1 MDRQKRCLGRGR
13 RGAGSMNFLNF
24 LCTALLLVVNS
35 QVLCKAPSG
44 KGPMIIFHVDLNSV
58 SLRKDYIEK
67 WLRKTSAMGYNAVLW
82 EVEGMVKWETCPEC
96 ASPDAFSKKEFGEL
110 LTLSRQ
116 LGLEPIPLLQTI
128 GHAEYVLQHGQYVR
142 FREKR
147 DRYDCYCTS
156 NRELRGFI
164 KRWIEEYLDLF
175 GEVNY
180 FHLGGDEAYV
190 FGTCP
195 QCSTAVATLGI
206 NALYAEYL
214 KDIAAGLLAK
224 GIRPGIWDDMVM
236 KKPNDVAAIPKD
248 FVLWDWDYWD
258 VDTTPSSVMV
268 WSETRRVSK
277 SELSDTVKEMIPEI
291 LDSNGELRSFYVSDF
306 LKRKG
311 FDVIA
316 CSSSRSHGDA
326 VFTGRH
332 SIHSGNI
339 IAGARKCSELGLLG
353 TCVTS
358 WAVRLANYEIQEPWI
373 MLAPLT
379 MQHPL
384 VSGERLLSMVSCK
397 LFGVEGREFFDAIED
412 VGFPF
417 PFSDQSTTGIMW
429 TGMKDLRPAPEGY
442 IKSLVHRWKTSSV
455 WEANIGLI
463 ARASSR
469 IRSGVD
475 RLNRFLPKVY
485 SGFNTVYAWSVGGN
499 FQLWQALIAQA
510 IVEKA
515 KGEQPG
521 NAEEW
526 IEQIA
531 RLKKAYRGWAEEWMT
546 PRSALQNSGLIY
558 DAILGFFQE

>member
-1 MDRQKRCLGRGR
+1 MVR
-13 RGAGSMNFLNF
+13 RSMNLLYL
-24 LCTALLLVVNS
+24 LCTALLAVANS
-35 QVLCKAPSG
+35 QVLCHTPSG

-96 ASPDAFSKKEFGEL
+96 ASPDAFSKKDFREL
-110 LTLSRQ
+110 LRLSRQ

-128 GHAEYVLQHGQYVR
+128 GHGEYVLQHRQYVP
-142 FREKR
+142 FRENR

-156 NRELRGFI
+156 NREVRGFM
-164 KRWIEEYLDLF
+164 KRWIEEYQELF
-175 GEVNY
+175 GDINY

-195 QCSTAVATLGI
+195 QCSTAVATLGM
-206 NALYAEYL
+206 NALYADYL
-214 KDIAAGLLAK
+214 KDIASGLLAK
-224 GIRPGIWDDMVM
+224 GTRPCIWDDMVM
-236 KKPNDVAAIPKD
+236 KKADDIAVIPKD
-248 FVLWDWDYWD
+248 FVMWDWDYWD
-258 VDTTPSSVMV
+258 TDTTPSSVMV
-268 WSETRRVSK
+268 WSEAKRVSR
-277 SELSDTVKEMIPEI
+277 SELSETIAKTIPEI
-291 LDSNGELRSFYVSDF
+291 LDANGELRSFYVSDF
-306 LKRKG
+306 LKRRG
-311 FDVIA
+311 FDVIT

-332 SIHSGNI
+332 TIHSGNV

-379 MQHPL
+379 MQHPM
-384 VSGERLLSMVSCK
+384 VSRDELLSMVSNK
-397 LFGVEGREFFDAIED
+397 LFGVEGREFFDAIND

-442 IKSLVHRWKTSSV
+442 VKSLVHKWKTDTL
-455 WEANIGLI
+455 WEAKIRLI
-463 ARASSR
+463 ALASSK
-469 IRSGVD
+469 IRSGID
-475 RLNRFLPKVY
+475 KLNIFLPQLN
-485 SGFNTVYAWSVGGN
+485 SGFDTVYEWSLGGN

-515 KGEQPG
+515 EGRQRG
-521 NAEEW
+521 NAEKW
-526 IEQIA
+526 IGQIGK
-531 RLKKAYRGWAEEWMT
+531 LKRAYRGWAEEWMT

-558 DAILGFFQE
+558 DAIVGYFQN

>member
-1 MDRQKRCLGRGR
+1 MMR
-13 RGAGSMNFLNF
+13 GSMNVLYF
-24 LCTALLLVVNS
+24 LCVALLPFVNS
-35 QVLCKAPSG
+35 QVLCNAPSG

-96 ASPDAFSKKEFGEL
+96 ASPDAFSKKEFREL

-128 GHAEYVLQHGQYVR
+128 GHAEYVLQHKHYVP
-142 FREKR
+142 FREKP

-156 NRELRGFI
+156 NREVRGFM
-164 KRWIEEYLDLF
+164 KRWIEEYRELF
-175 GEVNY
+175 GDIKY

-206 NALYAEYL
+206 NALYADYL
-214 KDIAAGLLAK
+214 KDIASGLLAK

-236 KKPNDVAAIPKD
+236 KKPADIGVIPKD
-248 FVLWDWDYWD
+248 FVMWDWDYWD
-258 VDTTPSSVMV
+258 TDTTPYSVMV
-268 WSETRRVSK
+268 WSETKRVSK
-277 SELSDTVKEMIPEI
+277 SELSDSITKTIPEI
-291 LDSNGELRSFYVSDF
+291 LDTNGELRSFYVSDF

-311 FDVIA
+311 FDVIT

-326 VFTGRH
+326 VFTGKH
-332 SIHSGNI
+332 TIHSGNI

-379 MQHPL
+379 MQHPIL
-384 VSGERLLSMVSCK
+384 SYDGLLSMVSRK
-397 LFGVEGREFFDAIED
+397 LFGVEGREFFEAIND

-417 PFSDQSTTGIMW
+417 PFSDQNTTGIMW
-429 TGMKDLRPAPEGY
+429 TGMKDMRPAPKGY
-442 IKSLVHRWKTSSV
+442 IKSLIHKWKTDTL
-455 WEANIGLI
+455 WEANIRLI
-463 ARASSR
+463 ARAGSK
-469 IRSGVD
+469 IPSGID
-475 RLNRFLPKVY
+475 KLNSFLSHVN
-485 SGFNTVYAWSVGGN
+485 SGFDVAYEWSLGGH
-499 FQLWQALIAQA
+499 FQMWQALIAQA
-510 IVEKA
+510 IVQKAEGKQLGNGEK
-515 KGEQPG
+515 
-521 NAEEW
+521 W
-526 IEQIA
+526 IGQIR
-531 RLKKAYRGWAEEWMT
+531 RLKRSYRGWAEEWMT

-558 DAILGFFQE
+558 DAIVAYFQE